1 MPIFIHKDERL
12 KRESTVIS
20 SMLTKTLGMA
30 LAEEKHDAIIE
41 ICCWVKKMGIMHVV
55 EASLLGAFFCGC
67 NDTLVTKIMGE
78 SGGQLRKPFRNG
90 AHAMT
95 GVANFFG

>member
-1 MPIFIHKDERL
+1 MPIFMHKDERL

-41 ICCWVKKMGIMHVV
+41 IFCWV
-55 EASLLGAFFCGC
+55 
-67 NDTLVTKIMGE
+67 
-78 SGGQLRKPFRNG
+78 
-90 AHAMT
+90 
-95 GVANFFG
+95 